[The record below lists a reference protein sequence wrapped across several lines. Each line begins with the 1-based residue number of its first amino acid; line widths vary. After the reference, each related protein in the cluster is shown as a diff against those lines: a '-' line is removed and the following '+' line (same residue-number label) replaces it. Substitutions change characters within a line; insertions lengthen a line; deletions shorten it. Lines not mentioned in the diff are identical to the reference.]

1 MGTQS
6 KSAMRK
12 PNEKTQPAVVPPKKT
27 EDRLAEAIV
36 KKIEV
41 LTIAGREL
49 KIHKW
54 NYWTSMR
61 LASPLTQLIE
71 KVFATMKGKV
81 DIVSLMGAD
90 IGDLLSANA
99 KDVLEIIVG
108 TIERGNF
115 PDEAATREW
124 AEEELGLAEVMDVVM
139 CIGRQNLRPLVK
151 KIHEVTGVD
160 VSGRAEALRA
170 SLAQTSSPNSSKED
184 TPTKG

>member
-1 MGTQS
+1 
-6 KSAMRK
+6 MRK
-12 PNEKTQPAVVPPKKT
+12 PNSEQQKPPAQQKPKKT
-27 EDRLAEAIV
+27 EDRLATAIA

-41 LTIAGREL
+41 MVIGEREL
-49 KIHKW
+49 KVYKW

-61 LASPLTQLIE
+61 LATPLTQLIE

-81 DIVSLMGAD
+81 DIIGLLGAD
-90 IGDLLSANA
+90 IGELLSKNA
-99 KDVLEIIVG
+99 KEVLEIIVG
-108 TIERGNF
+108 SIERGNF
-115 PDEAATREW
+115 PNEQEAREW

-170 SLAQTSSPNSSKED
+170 SLVQTSSPSSSKED
-184 TPTKG
+184 TPTTG